1 MIFDLDKGAFEPM
14 VMFFGLTNSLATF
27 QAMMNDLLRNM
38 IEKEEVVAF
47 IDDVMIVIETEE
59 GHDEIV
65 EEVLRKMEENDLFIK
80 PEKCVWKVREV
91 EFLGVIIGPDGVRM
105 EKKRVQEVVYWLVS
119 KSMKDVQKFLGL
131 ANYYKWFVK
140 DFAKIMKPLHEMTRK
155 EIKWNWEEKK
165 QKSFEEL
172 KERFMAKPVLVT
184 PDLDKEMRIEAD
196 ALDFAMGEVL
206 SMKCKDKKQRPV
218 TYISKLLNKA
228 ERNYEIHNKEM
239 LVIIWCLEA

>member
-1 MIFDLDKGAFEPM
+1 M
-14 VMFFGLTNSLATF
+14 
-27 QAMMNDLLRNM
+27 
-38 IEKEEVVAF
+38 
-47 IDDVMIVIETEE
+47 
-59 GHDEIV
+59 
-65 EEVLRKMEENDLFIK
+65 
-80 PEKCVWKVREV
+80 
-91 EFLGVIIGPDGVRM
+91 
-105 EKKRVQEVVYWLVS
+105 
-119 KSMKDVQKFLGL
+119 GL

-206 SMKCKDKKQRPV
+206 SMKCKDKK
-218 TYISKLLNKA
+218 
-228 ERNYEIHNKEM
+228 
-239 LVIIWCLEA
+239 